1 MNLITAPDPFL
12 DKTVKDFDF
21 DTMDAKKIEA
31 EMIETMQRE
40 HGIGLSANQV
50 GLDAKIFVMK
60 AYIDKQTFPEPF
72 AVINPV
78 IEGISQEIELG
89 PEGCLSHPKLFL
101 KVRRPK
107 AIRVK
112 FLDSNAK
119 ECKIQLNDFDA
130 RIWLHE
136 YDHLHGIDFTDRVSK
151 LKLDMARKKQKKLL
165 KRMFNG

>member
-1 MNLITAPDPFL
+1 MKLIIAPDPFL
-12 DKTVKDFDF
+12 EKPVKDFDF
-21 DTMDAKKIEA
+21 DTMDAKKIES
-31 EMIETMQRE
+31 EMILTMLKE
-40 HGIGLSANQV
+40 HGVGLSANQV

-60 AYIDKQTFPEPF
+60 TYIDKENFPAPF

-107 AIRVK
+107 AVRVK

-130 RIWLHE
+130 RVFLHE
-136 YDHLHGIDFTDRVSK
+136 YDHLHGIDFTNRVSK
-151 LKLDMARKKQKKLL
+151 LKLEMAKKKQKKLQ
-165 KRMFNG
+165 KRTVNG